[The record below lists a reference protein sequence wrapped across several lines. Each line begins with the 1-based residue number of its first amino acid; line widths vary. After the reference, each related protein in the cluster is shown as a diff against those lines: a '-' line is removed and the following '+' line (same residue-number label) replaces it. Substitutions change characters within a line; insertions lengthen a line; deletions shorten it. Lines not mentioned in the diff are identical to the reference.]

1 MMTPKLFL
9 GVWLFAGLM
18 IATSMWE
25 GNDVAMTLND
35 VAMTLTAAVVGG
47 ALVGWF
53 VQFMWKKIL
62 EYRRTH

>member
-1 MMTPKLFL
+1 MMTSKLFL
-9 GVWLFAGLM
+9 GAWLAAGLM

-35 VAMTLTAAVVGG
+35 VAMTLTAAAVGG